1 MNKEFSGLLN
11 IDKSE
16 PEIESGNGRTP
27 GFM

>member
-1 MNKEFSGLLN
+1 MNKECSGLLN

-16 PEIESGNGRTP
+16 PENEHGNSRTP